1 MKRTFSLFGLIAFS
15 LSFMTVFSAIDAHA
29 VTAPVAGTFGYDLYD
44 LAVNQILKGPIG
56 FVAGVSAVIFGAFL
70 AIQTKILPCLL
81 CMLAG
86 GMIIKADAI
95 TVTLG
100 MVI

>member
-1 MKRTFSLFGLIAFS
+1 MKKSFSLFGLIVFAFAFVS
-15 LSFMTVFSAIDAHA
+15 MFDADAHA
-29 VTAPVAGTFGYDLYD
+29 IVAPAAGTFGYDLYD
-44 LAVNQILKGPIG
+44 LAVNEILKGPIG
-56 FVAGVSAVIFGAFL
+56 FVSGVAAVIFGAFL

>member
-1 MKRTFSLFGLIAFS
+1 MKKTISLFGLLAFA
-15 LSFMTVFSAIDAHA
+15 FTFVGMFAADAHA
-29 VTAPVAGTFGYDLYD
+29 ITAPVAGTFGFDLYD
-44 LAVNQILKGPIG
+44 LAVNEILKGPIG